1 MAISNQNVE
10 VLADKSALVKR
21 AKEIVVEQ
29 IQKTV
34 EEKGRFTLVLAGGST
49 PKPVY
54 ESLAQESLPWS
65 KIHFFWG
72 DERYVPATD
81 PNSNE
86 LMARQALLNKID
98 IPKDNIHPIKITGES
113 PQKDARQH
121 EAELKE
127 FFNEPEGFPTFDL
140 ILLGMGDD
148 GHTASLFPHTEAL
161 SVKDSLVTVGNKD
174 GEPRISM
181 TIPLINQANSVL
193 FLVAGENKRSALQQV
208 FASQADETAYPSR
221 KIQPQGNLL
230 WLLDQAA
237 AAEL

>member
-1 MAISNQNVE
+1 MAILNQNVA
-10 VLADKSALVKR
+10 VLADKSALVER

-29 IQKTV
+29 MQKTV
-34 EEKGRFTLVLAGGST
+34 EAKGRFTLVLAGGST
-49 PKPVY
+49 PKPLY
-54 ESLAQESLPWS
+54 ELLAKESLPWS

-86 LMARQALLNKID
+86 LMARQALLNEID
-98 IPKDNIHPIKITGES
+98 IPQDNIHPIKITGES
-113 PQKDARQH
+113 PQEDARRH

-174 GEPRISM
+174 GEPRISF
-181 TIPLINQANSVL
+181 TIPLINQANCVL

-221 KIQPQGNLL
+221 QIQPQGNLL